1 MRLAVLAD
9 NQGALYDSY
18 STVDS
23 FDSGAAALATAL
35 PRMPSLTTLDLSSTA
50 KLSARCGFLVLG
62 LLHRWLGGSSH
73 CLLWRAGARSDVG
86 GGLEGWRGS
95 EGCAAR
101 RQPDRRLRHDCAG
114 GGAAADAE
122 PHDARSHMC
131 SHACTLRIPLRFGF
145 LVGAFASVVRLQLA
159 LSSLACGRTVG
170 CGRRA
175 VGLEGQ

>member
-35 PRMPSLTTLDLSSTA
+35 PQMPSLTTLDLSSTA
-50 KLSARCGFLVLG
+50 KLSARCGFLL
-62 LLHRWLGGSSH
+62 
-73 CLLWRAGARSDVG
+73 
-86 GGLEGWRGS
+86 
-95 EGCAAR
+95 
-101 RQPDRRLRHDCAG
+101 
-114 GGAAADAE
+114 
-122 PHDARSHMC
+122 
-131 SHACTLRIPLRFGF
+131 
-145 LVGAFASVVRLQLA
+145 GAFASVVRRQLA

-175 VGLEGQ
+175 